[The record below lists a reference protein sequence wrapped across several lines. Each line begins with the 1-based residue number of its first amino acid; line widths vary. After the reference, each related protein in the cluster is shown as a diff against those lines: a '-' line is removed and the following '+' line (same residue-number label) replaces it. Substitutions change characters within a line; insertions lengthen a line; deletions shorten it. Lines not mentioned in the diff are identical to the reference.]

1 MELKTQLE
9 KACLYLVIG
18 SDSAKQRPLIQTVEM
33 ALKGGVDILQ
43 LRDYSLKDSDLLKM
57 AQQFKALT
65 EKFNALF
72 IVNNRPDIAALSD
85 ADGVHLGQE
94 DMSVADARKILGEGK
109 IIGVSTHAPYQACL
123 ALAHGADYIGVGP
136 VYATPTKAGRPAV
149 TAEYVRE
156 VAAMK
161 PPIPFFAIG
170 GIDLSNI
177 QEVLDA
183 GARRIAVV
191 RAIAN
196 AADPQRMAMELK
208 KQLEV
213 RSAESQV

>member
-1 MELKTQLE
+1 MINLKE
-9 KACLYLVIG
+9 KISKSCLYLVIG
-18 SDSAKQRPLIQTVEM
+18 SDLAKERPLIQTAEM

-43 LRDYSLKDSDLLKM
+43 LREYLLKDFDFLKM
-57 AQQFKALT
+57 ARQFRGLT

-72 IVNNRPDIAALSD
+72 IVNNRPDIAVLSD

-94 DMSVADARKILGEGK
+94 DMPVEDARKILGDGK
-109 IIGVSTHAPYQACL
+109 IIGVSTHSPDQACK
-123 ALAHGADYIGVGP
+123 ALANGADYIGVGP
-136 VYATPTKAGRPAV
+136 VYATPTKPGRPAV
-149 TAEYVRE
+149 TVEYVRE

-183 GARRIAVV
+183 GAHRIAVV

-196 AADPQRMAMELK
+196 AEGPQKTASELK
-208 KQLEV
+208 KKIWNTFNV
-213 RSAESQV
+213 KS